1 MFVMLLLGGFVAG
14 AVVAWAIGLK
24 LRSGIEQNAAAS
36 GARIAMLEQ
45 QLAESKDSAT
55 ALTKAKDNAEA
66 LHAQQEM
73 RVKMLSEELHELKAE
88 AAQLRLAREQ
98 ALETARAATTE
109 AKLASAKVVETEK
122 AMLNWKEAQEQNVQ
136 MARASVMQVGAELSS
151 KLLED
156 HKREMEQARKIS
168 DETVQKTTENI
179 NKEFSNVVKSVAA
192 ISDQVKTQRETVDVI
207 WKSLTVPADAGSFA
221 EFGLENC
228 FKSFGFESGRDFIMQ
243 YALPAEQGSLRPD
256 ALLFLPHDTVMVV
269 DSKTSIHLPELA
281 MSDSSEESLA
291 KLKRAMREHLRI
303 LSGRDYKNA
312 VTSAFRAA
320 GRGKEIKRMLN
331 IMYLPNEAAIEHIK
345 KADPEFLQNCVQ
357 KDIIPAGP
365 VGLASLMMLCREE
378 IGISRQAESH
388 EQIVLAVQDLLE
400 SISLVLG
407 HANAMGRGLKNAADS
422 FSKFVNSANSRLL
435 PRSKKLINL
444 GIRPAKNK
452 ELPPQLNQ
460 LTILEETHLLADAE
474 AGEE

>member
-1 MFVMLLLGGFVAG
+1 MFVMLLLAGFVLG
-14 AVVAWAIGLK
+14 AALSWGFMSRGRSNIEQEAATARTKAEMLTQQLEENKIALTALAKAKDMAETGNAQAEMRASLLEDEVSGLK
-24 LRSGIEQNAAAS
+24 LTVENLRRDKEQAERDKNAA
-36 GARIAMLEQ
+36 M
-45 QLAESKDSAT
+45 
-55 ALTKAKDNAEA
+55 
-66 LHAQQEM
+66 
-73 RVKMLSEELHELKAE
+73 
-88 AAQLRLAREQ
+88 
-98 ALETARAATTE
+98 TE
-109 AKLASAKVVETEK
+109 AKLANARVVEAEK
-122 AMLNWKEAQEQNVQ
+122 SMQNWKEAQEQNVQ

-156 HKREMEQARKIS
+156 HKREMAEARKAG
-168 DETVQKTTENI
+168 DEAMQKTTENM
-179 NKEFSNVVKSVAA
+179 NKEFATVVKSVAA

-243 YALPAEQGSLRPD
+243 YALPQEQGGLRPD

-269 DSKTSIHLPELA
+269 DSKTSIHLPEIA
-281 MSDSSEESLA
+281 ASDASEESQN

-303 LSGRDYKNA
+303 LSGRDYSNA

-320 GRGKEIKRMLN
+320 GRGKEIKRLLN
-331 IMYLPNEAAIEHIK
+331 VMYLPTEAAVEHIK
-345 KADPEFLQNCVQ
+345 KADPEFMQMCVQ

-388 EQIVLAVQDLLE
+388 EQIVQAVQDLLE
-400 SISLVLG
+400 SIALVLG

-435 PRSKKLINL
+435 PRSKKLVNL

-460 LTILEETHLLADAE
+460 LTILEETHLLTEAE
-474 AGEE
+474 TAE